1 MLQVK
6 TIIRLII
13 GGIMVVLVA
22 TIITLSCILGHTYN
36 QLTALRIEQ
45 HHLSQTV
52 KQLQDEEIRKSEIIQ
67 EKEQLL
73 QDLKQAKNWSEICKI
88 WSKL

>member
-1 MLQVK
+1 MVK
-6 TIIRLII
+6 VLNIIFGVIITGLTI
-13 GGIMVVLVA
+13 GVVVLS
-22 TIITLSCILGHTYN
+22 ITTSIFYN
-36 QLTALRIEQ
+36 QNVTLKTQ
-45 HHLSQTV
+45 MNHLSQTV

>member
-1 MLQVK
+1 MQVK

-13 GGIMVVLVA
+13 GGIMVALVA

-36 QLTALRIEQ
+36 QLAALRIEQ

-52 KQLQDEEIRKSEIIQ
+52 KQLRSEEEQRIEIMRQKDE
-67 EKEQLL
+67 LL
-73 QDLKQAKNWSEICKI
+73 NELKQAKNWREICDI
-88 WSKL
+88 WQQL